1 VEKTQKGSDGGKHE
15 VGHIVLHHSLKCLL
29 VKVPNPHF
37 KLYCMY
43 CLTSSYASTFA
54 LVHAQ
59 VRPINPVKT
68 PLPKAPHFKLYCM
81 YGVGTPTERG
91 YHYLK
96 TRRNGATEWS
106 INSMVNDPASGLVRA
121 FDKR

>member
-1 VEKTQKGSDGGKHE
+1 VVTGASTQPVEDTSAKRTSLQA
-15 VGHIVLHHSLKCLL
+15 VLHAALTLALICALFTCL
-29 VKVPNPHF
+29 N
-37 KLYCMY
+37 
-43 CLTSSYASTFA
+43 FA
-54 LVHAQ
+54 RGQ

-68 PLPKAPHFKLYCM
+68 PLPNAPHFKLYCM

-106 INSMVNDPASGLVRA
+106 INSMVNDPASGLVRGILNQHCEE
-121 FDKR
+121 